1 MPLRISISL
10 LLLLF
15 ALAYAF
21 FRIGRGGR
29 LLGSL
34 RPLPA
39 GKALEPP
46 APPTGQQARTRR
58 EEKIKN
64 LIRGIPKGKVVTFA
78 VLSAHAGPGFE
89 VLKISREVRAF
100 ASEGELPWWRVVRRD
115 GQRGMVSSSAE
126 LAKRQQQLLEAEG
139 IEFQKGTFD
148 LAKYQ
153 WEP

>member
-10 LLLLF
+10 LLLVF
-15 ALAYAF
+15 ALVYAF
-21 FRIGRGGR
+21 FRIGRGVR
-29 LLGSL
+29 LLG
-34 RPLPA
+34 PPPA

-46 APPTGQQARTRR
+46 APPTGQQVRTRR

-64 LIRGIPKGKVVTFA
+64 LIRGIPKGRVVTFA

-100 ASEGELPWWRVVRRD
+100 ASKGELPWWRVVRRD

-139 IEFQKGTFD
+139 IEFKKGTFD